1 VLESR
6 FLVDAEQ
13 TCCFESEDFQYEL
26 DFTTMTQKNIRTGTK
41 REVCRRPY
49 FVSALDLKNGGLYA
63 AVFGFCIRVL
73 SANTA
78 E

>member
-1 VLESR
+1 
-6 FLVDAEQ
+6 
-13 TCCFESEDFQYEL
+13 
-26 DFTTMTQKNIRTGTK
+26 MTQKNIRTGTK